1 VHARVLGGE
10 GGRRGFFGGTHSKA
24 RTGGLI
30 VVAVAGAVAVI
41 LFQVVGLILTVLA
54 AAVVFLLTIRTH
66 RGSLL
71 LRVQRGRGWRER
83 QRTGTDEFKPVGTRP
98 EGLDPTVGTKAERKA
113 TARQWAAY
121 RDWPDGVEGMHWLQR
136 GRGEPGIA
144 WHTPTGEDGYL
155 SVAFEVEG
163 QIRGVESDGFLDAAA
178 AAYGS
183 LLAGYGS
190 ALSLPHR
197 VQSLTRVVPVD
208 SAFHEAW
215 VWQQL
220 DDDTETTPAALVA
233 SYDEVVGLVSRAG
246 LMQRH
251 YMVLRWPLTP
261 QFMAAAARRGPAQAG
276 WRALMAAEIQMVR
289 SHLRTAK
296 LGQVD
301 AVSAAQ
307 LAAVLRHMQHPSWP
321 IDQAADVDVD
331 APWLDSRDELSA
343 TVITGPGPDGR
354 QEQWWHRTAVLPI
367 EALETGSRTSLWV
380 APLLS
385 RMPHPIVRT
394 LSLQTEVVPAADAR
408 HAART
413 DVTTDLADLDA
424 QREKGVLTNEE
435 LEAGLIAARGRL
447 ADLAPGSGH
456 HGAGWVGHLTIS
468 ARTRAEL
475 VDACAKTT
483 EAAGNAGISA
493 LDWCDTQQA
502 AAAACTWPVAR
513 GMRPIGK
520 TTASTLRAVLAGSGS
535 KEAIS

>member
-1 VHARVLGGE
+1 MQVRVLGGE
-10 GGRRGFFGGTHSKA
+10 GGRRSFFGGSHGKA

-30 VVAVAGAVAVI
+30 VVAVIGAVLTI
-41 LFQVVGLILTVLA
+41 LFQTVGLVLTVVA
-54 AAVVFLLTIRTH
+54 AGVVFLATIRTH

-71 LRVQRGRGWRER
+71 VRVQKRRGWSRR
-83 QRTGTDEFKPVGTRP
+83 QRSGTDYFKPVTTRP
-98 EGLDPTVGTKAERKA
+98 EDLDPSVGTKADRKVA
-113 TARQWAAY
+113 GKEWAAY

-155 SVAFEVEG
+155 SVAFDVEG
-163 QIRGVESDGFLDAAA
+163 QIRGVESDGFLDAAMT
-178 AAYGS
+178 AYGA

-190 ALSLPHR
+190 ALSLPNR

-220 DDDTETTPAALVA
+220 DDNPETTPAALVA
-233 SYDEVVGLVSRAG
+233 SYDEVVGLVSRSG

-251 YMVLRWPLTP
+251 YMVIRWPLTP
-261 QFMAAAARRGPAQAG
+261 QFLAAAARRGPAQAG

-289 SHLRTAK
+289 SRLRSAK
-296 LGQVD
+296 LGYVD
-301 AVSAAQ
+301 AVSGAQ

-331 APWLDSRDELSA
+331 APWLPSHDELSA

-354 QEQWWHRTAVLPI
+354 EEQWWHRTAVLPI
-367 EALETGSRTSLWV
+367 EAFETGTRGSLWA

-394 LSLQTEVVPAADAR
+394 LSLQTEVIPAADAR

-413 DVTTDLADLDA
+413 DVTTDLADLEA
-424 QREKGVLTNEE
+424 QKEKGVLTNEE
-435 LEAGLIAARGRL
+435 SEAGLAAARSRL
-447 ADLAPGSGH
+447 EDLRPGSGH

-468 ARTRAEL
+468 ARTRDDL
-475 VDACAKTT
+475 IDATAKIT
-483 EAAGNAGISA
+483 EAAGDAGITA

-502 AAAACTWPVAR
+502 AASACTWPVAR
-513 GMRPIGK
+513 GMQPIGK
-520 TTASTLRAVLAGSGS
+520 TTGAALRAVLAGSGS
-535 KEAIS
+535 KEQI